1 MEKDKNTSRANQT
14 RSKSERPKV
23 WVPPSS
29 LDAPPAPDGF
39 RYRWIRAEVV
49 GYQDTKNVTSRLREG
64 YELVRAEEIENA
76 SDYPVLDEGKY
87 KGVIGVGGLLLAKVP
102 VEIAKQRQ
110 EYMTQRHE
118 ERNEAVEN
126 DLMKEQDNRMPINI
140 ERQSRVTFGGTK
152 KVILNI
158 TDYYINRTGGPSGQ
172 VHKEKQLW
180 LIEAQVD
187 SDLERL

>member
-29 LDAPPAPDGF
+29 LEAPPAPDGF

-49 GYQDTKNVTSRLREG
+49 GYQDTKNITSRLREG
-64 YELVRAEEIENA
+64 YELVRAEEVENA
-76 SDYPVLDEGKY
+76 SDYPVLEDGKY

-152 KVILNI
+152 K
-158 TDYYINRTGGPSGQ
+158 
-172 VHKEKQLW
+172 KF
-180 LIEAQVD
+180 
-187 SDLERL
+187 